1 MSNANMPGH
10 YHAEGDP
17 EGTVRYWD
25 GSQWEGGPIPAPPGS
40 PGMAPPPPDFSGMAP
55 PPAVDTGR
63 FADVGVRLAANVIDF
78 IINVVATVLLVL
90 VFSAGNSVNV
100 GFTGA
105 AFITLIAFGIYTFI
119 LGQYGGTP
127 GKLVV
132 GLRVTTADGTTP
144 PGFSVAAK
152 RNAPYLITILPF
164 LGALVILVVLIV
176 SIVFV
181 SNDAERRSVFD
192 RVGDTRVVF
201 KNRL

>member
-25 GSQWEGGPIPAPPGS
+25 GSRWEGGPIPTPPDSSGL
-40 PGMAPPPPDFSGMAP
+40 APPPPDIPGIAP
-55 PPAVDTGR
+55 PPPVDTGR
-63 FADVGVRLAANVIDF
+63 FADVGVRIAANVIDF
-78 IINVVATVLLVL
+78 IINIVVSGLFVVVL
-90 VFSAGNSVNV
+90 SAGNSVNV

-105 AFITLIAFGIYTFI
+105 GLITLVAFGIYTFI

-127 GKLVV
+127 GKLMV

-152 RNAPYLITILPF
+152 RNAPFLITILPF
-164 LGALVILVVLIV
+164 LGALVMLVVLIV

-181 SNDAERRSVFD
+181 SNDPERRSVLD

>member
-25 GSQWEGGPIPAPPGS
+25 GSRWEGGPIPAPPDSSGL
-40 PGMAPPPPDFSGMAP
+40 APPPPGIPGSAP
-55 PPAVDTGR
+55 PPPFDTGR
-63 FADVGVRLAANVIDF
+63 FADVGVRIAANVIDF
-78 IINVVATVLLVL
+78 IINIVFTVLLVVAL
-90 VFSAGNSVNV
+90 SGGNSVEI

-105 AFITLIAFGIYTFI
+105 ALITLVAFGVYTFI
-119 LGQYGGTP
+119 VGQYGGTP
-127 GKLVV
+127 GKLMV

-152 RNAPYLITILPF
+152 RNALFLITILPF
-164 LGALVILVVLIV
+164 IGAVVILVVLIV
-176 SIVFV
+176 SIFFV